1 MPTKKPMPAAKKIVS
16 TPRPSGKSLEAFRS
30 AHDKSYIVPNK
41 IRAALSKLAESWEYE
56 VDFAKAAGVAITDL
70 ALFRD
75 QFEEYV
81 VAMKVTGGSH
91 KKNVWAGTPAFAAKL
106 RELAS

>member
-1 MPTKKPMPAAKKIVS
+1 MTAKKTVPAKKTTAA

-30 AHDKSYIVPNK
+30 AHDKSYIIPRR
-41 IRAALSKLAESWEYE
+41 IETALAKLADSWEYE
-56 VDFAKAAGVAITDL
+56 LDFAKVAGVSIADL

-75 QFEEYV
+75 QFEDHV
-81 VAMKVTGGSH
+81 VAVKVTGGSH
-91 KKNVWAGTPAFAAKL
+91 KKNVWAGTPAFAAQL